1 MGGFLSDTFWPAP
14 LAETGILGALCYLGA
29 LIMFIAPG
37 WRMMRSASDGH
48 SKWIGAVTVAW
59 FAQLLIE
66 SVVAPVFLSPPM
78 YGLPFAVAGLC
89 LALGAEPRSGRRAL
103 GVRPSQAAEQDAS
116 IAKPGRAPWELGAQ
130 QQEGVS

>member
-1 MGGFLSDTFWPAP
+1 MLF
-14 LAETGILGALCYLGA
+14 
-29 LIMFIAPG
+29 
-37 WRMMRSASDGH
+37 R

-89 LALGAEPRSGRRAL
+89 LALTAEPRSGRRAART
-103 GVRPSQAAEQDAS
+103 GDSQSTRDPQEMN
-116 IAKPGRAPWELGAQ
+116 RRVAPWAVKEATHKGA
-130 QQEGVS
+130 S